1 MFFVAC
7 SQVWS
12 LANFMIGETE
22 RQLSNRSQIV
32 DLWIVRSAP
41 PWVHQKWGET
51 STHCL
56 SSIPRWGP
64 TYQVLPSLAK
74 PCQQSLPNPFTQ
86 AKISHVEIKSPRLTH
101 ELQLGQL
108 WTEYILRVS
117 WTSVSQQTGKKRAAK
132 CSKPLGQITY
142 ILSKTY

>member
-64 TYQVLPSLAK
+64 TYQVLPSLTK
-74 PCQQSLPNPFTQ
+74 SCQALPAITAQPFHASKDFTRGN
-86 AKISHVEIKSPRLTH
+86 KISPIDSWIAAWSTLDRIHLESLLDICLTANRQ
-101 ELQLGQL
+101 E
-108 WTEYILRVS
+108 ESSKV
-117 WTSVSQQTGKKRAAK
+117 QQASRANNLYTK
-132 CSKPLGQITY
+132 
-142 ILSKTY
+142 